1 MDIQELAQDIPVEG
15 EYSLEGI
22 DFITSGEQ
30 YLTFA
35 LKDEQYGVDILCV
48 EEIRSWENPT
58 KIPNA
63 PSYVG
68 GVINM
73 RGIIVPIV
81 DLRLKFNI
89 GEAVYTDITVV
100 IVLTLETEGI
110 SRTIGFVVD
119 AVSDVLNAEEN
130 EIKKSPA
137 FGGCVP
143 QHYIDGLVNVG
154 DNVVTLLNVAAL
166 QQIEAHQNNQYL
178 LNNSSNSNNPNK

>member
-1 MDIQELAQDIPVEG
+1 MDIQELAAEIPVEG
-15 EYSLEGI
+15 EYSLEGV

-30 YLTFA
+30 FLTF
-35 LKDEQYGVDILCV
+35 LLDKEQYGVDILCV

-58 KIPNA
+58 KIPNSA
-63 PSYVG
+63 TYIK

-89 GEAVYTDITVV
+89 GEAIYAETTVV
-100 IVLTLETEGI
+100 IVLTVAKEGK

-119 AVSDVLNAEEN
+119 AVSDVLNAEQN
-130 EIKKSPA
+130 EIKNSPA

-143 QHYIDGLVNVG
+143 QNYVDGLVNVG
-154 DNVVTLLNVAAL
+154 ENVVTLLNVQAL
-166 QQIEAHQNNQYL
+166 QTIEPHH
-178 LNNSSNSNNPNK
+178 

>member
-1 MDIQELAQDIPVEG
+1 MDIQELAADIPVEG
-15 EYSLEGI
+15 EYSLEGV

-30 YLTFA
+30 FLTF
-35 LKDEQYGVDILCV
+35 LLDSEQYAVDILCV

-63 PSYVG
+63 AGYIK

-89 GEAVYTDITVV
+89 GEAEYTEITVV
-100 IVLTLETEGI
+100 IVLTVKQGTK

-119 AVSDVLNAEEN
+119 AVSDVLNAEES
-130 EIKKSPA
+130 EIKSSPA

-143 QHYIDGLVNVG
+143 QSYIDGLVNVG
-154 DNVVTLLNVAAL
+154 EKVVTLLNVQAL
-166 QQIEAHQNNQYL
+166 QTIEPHH
-178 LNNSSNSNNPNK
+178 